1 MTIGQ
6 VDKTLEKQIADI
18 VKHTLDDHYQGS
30 LTFGPIRVEETDDMV
45 TGEWYPQIFVVV
57 DGDYQLLA
65 DQWSWRLYHHIV
77 PELGTIGVTQYVLP
91 RYIPKDD
98 WAWFSKAEGLDF

>member
-57 DGDYQLLA
+57 EGDYEMVRDLWGWKLTSRIEPNLA
-65 DQWSWRLYHHIV
+65 A
-77 PELGTIGVTQYVLP
+77 IGVTQYVLP
-91 RYIPKDD
+91 RYIPKED